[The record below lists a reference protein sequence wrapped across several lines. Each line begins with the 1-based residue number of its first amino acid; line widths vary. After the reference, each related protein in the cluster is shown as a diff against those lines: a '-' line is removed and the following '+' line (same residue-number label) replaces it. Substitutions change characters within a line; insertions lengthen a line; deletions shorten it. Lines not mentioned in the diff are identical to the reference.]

1 MGAIKKFAFFEH
13 TADVVFEAYGSSFK
27 QCVENSASALF
38 NVMAKPRFLKSSR
51 RKVFREKAGSREELL
66 VFLLNDLL
74 SESDASEVFWKDFK
88 VRKLVEKNG
97 FSIEGVASGS
107 AVTRKAAGDSVKGVT
122 LHEASVTAPTAKVGK
137 ASNAKRCVGNK
148 GGTWVARILLDV

>member
-1 MGAIKKFAFFEH
+1 MRKFAFFEH
-13 TADVVFEAYGSSFK
+13 TADVVFEAYGKTFK
-27 QCVENSASALF
+27 ECVENAALALF
-38 NVMAKPRFLKSSR
+38 NVMAKPLFLKKSK
-51 RKVFREKAGSREELL
+51 RKSFREKAKSREELL

-97 FSIEGVASGS
+97 FSVEGVASGS
-107 AVTRKAAGDSVKGVT
+107 AVTRKAAGESVKGVT
-122 LHEASVTAPTAKVGK
+122 LHEASVTAPTAKVGE

-148 GGTWVARILLDV
+148 SGKWVARILLDV